1 MGTLEKDLVR
11 GQEITKGM
19 VMTNTAKFDR
29 FDLEQ
34 GIMQCWNMVDDV
46 KLLVRRGASTQDFDG
61 VAQLYQHKFEELFAQ
76 FETGVQERKIT

>member
-1 MGTLEKDLVR
+1 
-11 GQEITKGM
+11 
-19 VMTNTAKFDR
+19 MTDTAKFDR

-46 KLLVRRGASTQDFDG
+46 KLLVRRSAGSADFDSL
-61 VAQLYQHKFEELFAQ
+61 AQLYQHKFEELFAQ

>member
-1 MGTLEKDLVR
+1 
-11 GQEITKGM
+11 M

-46 KLLVRRGASTQDFDG
+46 KLLAQRGAAPKDFEG

-76 FETGVQERKIT
+76 FEAGIQERKIA

>member
-1 MGTLEKDLVR
+1 
-11 GQEITKGM
+11 
-19 VMTNTAKFDR
+19 MTDTTKFDR

-34 GIMQCWNMVDDV
+34 GIMQCWNMVEDV
-46 KLLVRRGASTQDFDG
+46 KLLAKRGATAADFDG

>member
-1 MGTLEKDLVR
+1 
-11 GQEITKGM
+11 M
-19 VMTNTAKFDR
+19 VMTDTTKFDR

-46 KLLVRRGASTQDFDG
+46 KLLAKRGATAADFDS

-76 FETGVQERKIT
+76 FENGIHEGKIL